1 MPGAFAQT
9 HVANPYVGATVYVS
23 PDYATEVA
31 AAEAAEPSLAGQMA
45 TVAKQP
51 TFVWLDHIAAIT
63 AVNGNGTA
71 TGRMSLQ
78 QHINAAVAQ
87 ANGAEIVV
95 QLVIYDLPQ
104 RDCAALAS
112 NGELSIAGGDVPLG
126 GGPAMTGTGIQEYE
140 NYYITPIYNILAKAP
155 SNVRFVLV
163 IEDDSLPN
171 ILTNS
176 GLSFTDAPCVAANG
190 GVSNAGAAANW
201 TQTATPV
208 LNTPST
214 GVYYQ
219 GISYA
224 LNSFHKLPNAYNYLD
239 IGHHGW
245 LGWTSNTAY
254 AVQFFSS
261 FAQQLSA
268 GYATI
273 DGFITNTANYG
284 PLTEPYIVW
293 DEVAGGP
300 ITNTNLTSGI
310 FTGNFYQWNPAID
323 ELTYKTYFLQALTA
337 STSGGYTDPRG
348 QAHTPGGGFPSTIG
362 FLIDTSRN
370 GWGNTSVTNGGG
382 TSAYQVR
389 PTAAGT
395 STAIDT
401 FVNQSKIDLRNSS
414 GQWCNQE
421 NAGIG
426 VLPTVNPT
434 SGVSAYVWVKPPGEA
449 DGNYPGSVYNGVTST
464 VGDPN
469 CNPVTANP
477 QAGAD
482 TIANSIPNPPSA
494 GTFWLT
500 EFVQL
505 VEDAYPVLAGS
516 SSGGFTL
523 TPASASETL
532 AQGGSATDAIMV
544 TDSGGFTGT
553 VTLTAS
559 SSNSGVTVSV
569 SGDTLT
575 LNASSTATGTATIS
589 VTGISGT
596 TSATTSIA
604 VTVTST
610 GTGSFSLSRS
620 ASTLSIAQ
628 GASGTDTITVTDVSP
643 FTGSVTLAA
652 TGLPSEVTAAFGTN
666 PTTGSSVVT
675 FTASSTATTGTST
688 VTITGTSGSLTATT
702 TISLTVTSSTCTPT
716 AIVSYISVNGGSTW
730 TQESAATVSSTTTAV
745 DLGPQPVSGGTWSW
759 TGPNGFTSTARQIN
773 SIALSTGANVYTAT
787 YTNSSSCKSTQA
799 FTITVTGTTPSF
811 TLSRSA
817 SSLAVA
823 QGSSATDTITVT
835 DVGGFTGSVTLA
847 ATGLPSGVTVVYGTN
862 PTTGSSVLTFTA
874 SATATAGTATV
885 TITGTSGTL
894 TATITINL
902 TVSASG
908 FTLAASPTALSVTQ
922 GKTATDSVTVTD
934 VGGFTGSVT
943 LAAMG
948 LPSGVTVTYGTNPT
962 TGTSGLT
969 FTASATAT
977 AGTYTV
983 TITGTSGST
992 TATTTIPLTVVPST
1006 GSFTIASSPTTCT
1019 LPQGG
1024 SCTVTI
1030 TITDVSPFAGSV
1042 TLSASGLPSGVT
1054 VAFGTNPTTTTSVL
1068 TFTASSTAT
1077 VGTSTVTITGTS
1089 GTLTGSVTI
1098 ALTVTTA
1105 GSGYAATAKAN
1116 FLAMYG
1122 DMNAANGYFS
1132 PLGIPYHSVETF
1144 MVEAP
1149 DYGHETVSET
1159 YSYYIWLT
1167 AMYGAIDGNWAPL
1180 TTAWDNMQTYMIPS
1194 AAQQP
1199 TNAGYNPSAPA
1210 TYCPS
1215 YDSPSGYPCQFTTAT
1230 VGIDPLSAEL
1240 NSAYGN
1246 PNIYAMHWILDTTN
1260 WYGYGIDESGPGTAG
1275 APSFY
1280 NSYQRGPMESVWLTI
1295 PQPSW
1300 DIFKYGN
1307 TSDGGYLSL
1316 FTGGTYTQQWKYT
1329 DAPDADARAIQAM
1342 YWAQQWSADNS
1353 TVAALL
1359 PNASKL
1365 GDYLRYSFYDKYF
1378 KEQGC
1383 QSTSCPVENGTKNSS
1398 AYLLSWYYAWGGA
1411 VPADGSWAWRI
1422 GSSDVHF
1429 GYQNPVAAYAL
1440 STDTSLIPKGS
1451 TAKTDWTTTL
1461 QRTLEFYRWLQ
1472 SSQGAIAG
1480 GATNSWGGGS
1490 NTANPPTAW
1499 GGQYAVPP
1507 AGTPTFYGMSYIF
1520 APSYGNPPSNQ
1531 WFGMQAW
1538 SMERLAEYYYISG
1551 NADAKIILDPWIAW
1565 VEANSTVSATAWSI
1579 PSTIGWSGQPALNWN
1594 ASTQNWTP
1602 GTAFNAGLNV
1612 SIVNS
1617 GEDVGV
1623 TGSLCKAL
1631 LYYSAGTAKYGTQD
1645 MTSFNLAKSLLQ
1657 TMWTVGR
1664 DSIGVSTPETRTDY
1678 SQLTIPIYVP
1688 SGWTGT
1694 MPNGDPIN
1702 SSSTFLSIRTQYETD
1717 PNYAKVAAYA
1727 AGTGSAPVFNYH
1739 RFWAQTDVATA
1750 YGAYFL
1756 LFPNN

>member
-1 MPGAFAQT
+1 MALASLSARAQGAGYWHTSGSKIVDANGVTVRLAGINWYGAETPDYLVHGLWAQDYKT
-9 HVANPYVGATVYVS
+9 VLNTIKSLGYNVIRIPFSNQLVESNPVPTNYTSYANGGVVNSQLVGQTALQDLDTIIAYAGSIGLRVILDNHRSEAGETNEASGLWYTSAYPQANWIADWKTMATRYSASTFTFNGNPTVIGMDLRNEPHLSGSGATTGSCWTGDTATNGCPVS
-23 PDYATEVA
+23 LTAQNWPV
-31 AAEAAEPSLAGQMA
+31 AAEAAGNAILAINPKLLIFVEGNDCYSGVCGWQGGNLIGVANYPVTLSVANQLVYSAHDYGPNLYQQSWFNGSTTPTSLDATWNKYWGYISGAGIA
-45 TVAKQP
+45 P
-51 TFVWLDHIAAIT
+51 VWLGEFGTDNTNTDIESTAAGSQGQWFESLVSYLQSNPSVNWT
-63 AVNGNGTA
+63 YWALNGEDTYDLLNGN
-71 TGRMSLQ
+71 
-78 QHINAAVAQ
+78 
-87 ANGAEIVV
+87 
-95 QLVIYDLPQ
+95 YD
-104 RDCAALAS
+104 
-112 NGELSIAGGDVPLG
+112 
-126 GGPAMTGTGIQEYE
+126 
-140 NYYITPIYNILAKAP
+140 
-155 SNVRFVLV
+155 
-163 IEDDSLPN
+163 
-171 ILTNS
+171 
-176 GLSFTDAPCVAANG
+176 
-190 GVSNAGAAANW
+190 
-201 TQTATPV
+201 ATPV
-208 LNTPST
+208 
-214 GVYYQ
+214 
-219 GISYA
+219 
-224 LNSFHKLPNAYNYLD
+224 
-239 IGHHGW
+239 
-245 LGWTSNTAY
+245 
-254 AVQFFSS
+254 SS
-261 FAQQLSA
+261 LKQSL
-268 GYATI
+268 
-273 DGFITNTANYG
+273 
-284 PLTEPYIVW
+284 
-293 DEVAGGP
+293 
-300 ITNTNLTSGI
+300 LTSI
-310 FTGNFYQWNPAID
+310 QFP
-323 ELTYKTYFLQALTA
+323 L
-337 STSGGYTDPRG
+337 SGGST
-348 QAHTPGGGFPSTIG
+348 TP
-362 FLIDTSRN
+362 
-370 GWGNTSVTNGGG
+370 
-382 TSAYQVR
+382 
-389 PTAAGT
+389 
-395 STAIDT
+395 
-401 FVNQSKIDLRNSS
+401 
-414 GQWCNQE
+414 
-421 NAGIG
+421 
-426 VLPTVNPT
+426 
-434 SGVSAYVWVKPPGEA
+434 
-449 DGNYPGSVYNGVTST
+449 
-464 VGDPN
+464 
-469 CNPVTANP
+469 
-477 QAGAD
+477 
-482 TIANSIPNPPSA
+482 
-494 GTFWLT
+494 
-500 EFVQL
+500 
-505 VEDAYPVLAGS
+505 
-516 SSGGFTL
+516 GFTL
-523 TPASASETL
+523 APSASAL
-532 AQGGSATDAIMV
+532 AITQGK
-544 TDSGGFTGT
+544 
-553 VTLTAS
+553 TA
-559 SSNSGVTVSV
+559 
-569 SGDTLT
+569 
-575 LNASSTATGTATIS
+575 
-589 VTGISGT
+589 
-596 TSATTSIA
+596 
-604 VTVTST
+604 
-610 GTGSFSLSRS
+610 
-620 ASTLSIAQ
+620 
-628 GASGTDTITVTDVSP
+628 TDTITVTDVGG

-652 TGLPSEVTAAFGTN
+652 TGLPTGVTVAYGTNPTTSTSVLTFTASATATTGTATVTITGTSGSTTATTSFTLTVSSASGFPLAASPTALSVTQGSTATDTITVTDVGGFTGSVTLAASGLPSGVTAAFGTN
-666 PTTGSSVVT
+666 PATSTSVLT
-675 FTASSTATTGTST
+675 LTASSTATTGTST
-688 VTITGTSGSLTATT
+688 VTITGTSGSTTATT
-702 TISLTVTSSTCTPT
+702 TISLTVTSSACTPT
-716 AIVSYISVNGGSTW
+716 TIVPYISVNGGSTW
-730 TQESAATVSSTTTAV
+730 TEESAATVSSTTTAV
-745 DLGPQPVSGGTWSW
+745 DLGPQPTTGTWSW

-1657 TMWTVGR
+1657 AMWTVGR

-1678 SQLTIPIYVP
+1678 SNLNIPIYVP

-1717 PNYAKVAAYA
+1717 PNYAMVAAYA
-1727 AGTGSAPVFNYH
+1727 ANPSTAPVPTFNYH

-1750 YGAYFL
+1750 YGAYYL
-1756 LFPNN
+1756 LFPND